1 MPGVFA
7 SSGSSTMSGSASL
20 ASALASRTIVTEQ
33 VPCFVP
39 LIVSGDVER
48 TSTCPRSASIAFA
61 VLSATSALPF
71 DAQAFAITVSST
83 AAFACTSSQFFG

>member
-20 ASALASRTIVTEQ
+20 AIAIASRTTAIEH

-39 LIVSGDVER
+39 LMESGAIER
-48 TSTCPRSASIAFA
+48 TSITPRSASTAFEVA
-61 VLSATSALPF
+61 SATSARTL
-71 DAQAFAITVSST
+71 DAHAFAITVSST
-83 AAFACTSSQFFG
+83 AGFTPTSSHPFG